1 MFLSIFDDEGE
12 NDEDNEVD
20 EDDEDDDAGPKW
32 SGIEAGFNMWSM
44 SHAAQTRH

>member
-12 NDEDNEVD
+12 NDEDNEDD
-20 EDDEDDDAGPKW
+20 ENGEDDDSGPKW

-44 SHAAQTRH
+44 SHAAQTCH

>member
-12 NDEDNEVD
+12 DD
-20 EDDEDDDAGPKW
+20 EDDKDDEDGEDDDAGPEW

-44 SHAAQTRH
+44 SHAAQTCH

>member
-12 NDEDNEVD
+12 NDEDNED
-20 EDDEDDDAGPKW
+20 NEDGEDDDDGPKW

-44 SHAAQTRH
+44 SHAAQTCH

>member
-12 NDEDNEVD
+12 NDEDNEDD
-20 EDDEDDDAGPKW
+20 EDGEDDDAGPKW

-44 SHAAQTRH
+44 SHAAQTCH